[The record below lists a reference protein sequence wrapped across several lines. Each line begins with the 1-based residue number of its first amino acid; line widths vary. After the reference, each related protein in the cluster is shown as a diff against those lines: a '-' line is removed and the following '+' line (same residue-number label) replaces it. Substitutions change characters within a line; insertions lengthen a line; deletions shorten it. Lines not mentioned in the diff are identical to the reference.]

1 MILVANIILCDCD
14 GRYVMLTF
22 VLAAENLNNTTCF
35 ILNSKTEVKF
45 VVDFLLI
52 LYLIFYI
59 LFLDPSFLH
68 FNSVLHQSYKTVVT
82 HKF

>member
-1 MILVANIILCDCD
+1 MMMVLAKIIFYDCD

-35 ILNSKTEVKF
+35 ILNSITEVKI

-52 LYLIFYI
+52 LNLDFHIILWILRFY
-59 LFLDPSFLH
+59 
-68 FNSVLHQSYKTVVT
+68 NSVLHQSYKTVFT

>member
-1 MILVANIILCDCD
+1 MTAMADLLCI
-14 GRYVMLTF
+14 LTF

-52 LYLIFYI
+52 LNLDFHIILWILRFY
-59 LFLDPSFLH
+59 
-68 FNSVLHQSYKTVVT
+68 NSVLHQSYKTVVT
-82 HKF
+82 PKF